1 MGDRG
6 PLSLP
11 ANRNAA
17 QRQPKLPMSPIAGQV
32 TLGIYAVLL
41 AAGGV
46 LGFVKAGS
54 RPSLVAGLGSATVA
68 VVCLVIAALGSSIG
82 IWLGVALAVALD
94 GLFTYRFL
102 KSRKFMPSGM
112 MAIVSVAVVA
122 ILLIAAVSSQG

>member
-1 MGDRG
+1 
-6 PLSLP
+6 
-11 ANRNAA
+11 
-17 QRQPKLPMSPIAGQV
+17 MSPIAGQV